1 LTSKLIVNYFSSN
14 DGKFCHKPTTALT
27 PGVMAELQQTS
38 CFVIEL
44 KQTSC
49 FVMSWQICSKPVA
62 SCLISDREILPV
74 ELTSLCMQFGE
85 QCLLR
90 SIFLPFR

>member
-1 LTSKLIVNYFSSN
+1 MGQYLPNNNEKSYNAVLQKKKFASKRRS
-14 DGKFCHKPTTALT
+14 KP
-27 PGVMAELQQTS
+27 VVS
-38 CFVIEL
+38 
-44 KQTSC
+44 
-49 FVMSWQICSKPVA
+49 SWQICSKPVA